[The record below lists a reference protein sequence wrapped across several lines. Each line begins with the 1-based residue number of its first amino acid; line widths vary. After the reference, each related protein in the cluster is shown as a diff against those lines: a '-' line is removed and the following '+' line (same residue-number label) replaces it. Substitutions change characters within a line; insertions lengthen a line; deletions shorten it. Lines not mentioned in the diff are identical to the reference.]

1 VKLDDKDMH
10 ILSLLQKDGRAKYTQ
25 IARTLSKAM
34 NQNIPDT
41 TILFRIRKL
50 QQAGVI
56 KRFTVSIDQEMLGYT
71 VYGILV
77 VEIGGHILRDITV
90 EHTQKIKAD
99 LESRTNVIFLALNEN
114 ETGIFAIILGK
125 QQSDLEEI
133 FDTLKDNPDV
143 VDAKLWFLK
152 QPTKGDGL
160 IGTGLPI
167 IEMEEIEDV

>member
-1 VKLDDKDMH
+1 MKLDDKDLQ
-10 ILSLLQKDGRAKYTQ
+10 ILSLLQEDGRAKYTQ

-71 VYGILV
+71 IYGVLFI
-77 VEIGGHILRDITV
+77 EIGGHILRDITI
-90 EHTQKIKAD
+90 EHTRKIRAE
-99 LESRTNVIFLALNEN
+99 LESRSKVIFLALNED

-125 QQSDLEEI
+125 EKTEIQGI
-133 FDTLKDNPDV
+133 FDQLKDNPDV
-143 VDAKLWFLK
+143 VDARLWFLRP
-152 QPTKGDGL
+152 PTRGDSL

-167 IEMEEIEDV
+167 HQTEENDGV